1 MVGREFFLKHRCEGT
16 KYYRNPQENETK
28 SPSFHNE
35 GLFLSQNV
43 WKIFDALAYS
53 FMDSATSKR
62 FQCALLNS
70 LWSWG
75 LSHTL
80 LSPWR
85 GRYHTRRSSFLPSW
99 VVIFWEMYEIAVW
112 MYELKNPQKCKNFSI
127 LSPLTIRVSSI
138 TCSKGSYGRC

>member
-1 MVGREFFLKHRCEGT
+1 
-16 KYYRNPQENETK
+16 
-28 SPSFHNE
+28 
-35 GLFLSQNV
+35 
-43 WKIFDALAYS
+43 LAYS

-85 GRYHTRRSSFLPSW
+85 ERGHTRRSSFLPSW